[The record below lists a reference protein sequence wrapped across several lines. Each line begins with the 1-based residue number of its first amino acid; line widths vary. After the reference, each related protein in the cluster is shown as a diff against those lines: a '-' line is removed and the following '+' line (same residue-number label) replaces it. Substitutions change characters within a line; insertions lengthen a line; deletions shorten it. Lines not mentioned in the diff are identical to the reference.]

1 MGSQEQHRQRRG
13 LGVRGQRGGRSWP
26 LPTRDMQ
33 KGLCTCL
40 CGRRRLLSWT
50 LSPTQGGK
58 EAPVLPDIWVKP
70 GARVWGGLGLRV
82 KGIPGQREGFDV
94 REAPGQRPW
103 RVGVQKGKTR
113 LVSRNWG
120 KVSRVRSPE
129 WSQEGGVWDAEGR
142 GSKSQSHSRVQ
153 GEVQTLGPE
162 ALGSWVLVPQDVK
175 FETRGSCRLR
185 GREV

>member
-1 MGSQEQHRQRRG
+1 MRDLTSEKLLGRGPGGWGSRK
-13 LGVRGQRGGRSWP
+13 GR
-26 LPTRDMQ
+26 L
-33 KGLCTCL
+33 
-40 CGRRRLLSWT
+40 
-50 LSPTQGGK
+50 
-58 EAPVLPDIWVKP
+58 
-70 GARVWGGLGLRV
+70 
-82 KGIPGQREGFDV
+82 
-94 REAPGQRPW
+94 
-103 RVGVQKGKTR
+103 KTR
-113 LVSRNWG
+113 SRNWG

-162 ALGSWVLVPQDVK
+162 ALGSWVLAPQDVK